1 MTTRKKGAI
10 VVVDKNRAAKQ
21 TQKGKAMM
29 TAIFAA
35 KNFAYYLH
43 DEYYETLHKEEYQQG
58 HIVMRLCRIGKS
70 EKL

>member
-1 MTTRKKGAI
+1 
-10 VVVDKNRAAKQ
+10 
-21 TQKGKAMM
+21 MM

-58 HIVMRLCRIGKS
+58 HIVMHSCRIGKS